1 MIYFLD
7 SSALIK
13 RYVREQGSP
22 WVQTITDTKI
32 RNSLMMARITW
43 VEMLSG
49 LTRRQR
55 EGNLPATELTMMLHN
70 FRYDWDI
77 QYRIVELDEALT
89 QVAGQ
94 LVQKYPLRAYNS
106 VQLAT
111 ALKLRSVVMRFT
123 NIQFTFVSADQR
135 LLAVAQMEGL
145 PIENPNDYP

>member
-32 RNSLMMARITW
+32 RNSLMIARITW
-43 VEMLSG
+43 VEILSG

-55 EGNLPATELTMMLHN
+55 EGNLPATELTTMLHN

-94 LVQKYPLRAYNS
+94 LVQKYPLRAYDS
-106 VQLAT
+106 VQLAA
-111 ALKLRSVVMRFT
+111 ALKLQVTFARFT
-123 NIQFTFVSADQR
+123 NVQFIFVSADKR
-135 LLAVAQMEGL
+135 LLTVAQAAGL
-145 PIENPNDYP
+145 LIDNPNNYS